1 MIDGATNSDPVASNV
16 AKPSTIVLFSISF
29 GRYEKP
35 AGALKVLNSPARRNL
50 PQILVNYNSPKDFF
64 LNASRI
70 IGL

>member
-1 MIDGATNSDPVASNV
+1 MIGGATNSDPVASNV
-16 AKPSTIVLFSISF
+16 AKPSTTVLFSIGF

-35 AGALKVLNSPARRNL
+35 AGALKVLIGPARRNL